1 MKVPAPHILSRAR
14 HEAAK
19 PRSREAAKPRS
30 READYTACQ
39 ASRTTTGIC
48 VPWLALYDR
57 LRPVCKA
64 FFRGGSLALLL
75 TFPSWAAN
83 DGSGTAAQ
91 GELIRCPD
99 WERLA
104 PPVILASGR
113 EGQTGKA
120 FEARAGG
127 AATANPG
134 QAPARSC
141 SHVVVAGD
149 TLGGIAAAR
158 LGKSSRWREIAA
170 ANPGV
175 TPNRLRIGSVL
186 KLPCSDGGAG
196 EAGAGDPPARAGL
209 IDRLRESLAK
219 PTPAA
224 AEPARSARTTSEG
237 TAAARSDAPEEKPP
251 LPPPPVWTAAQGE
264 FLADVLTRWG
274 TKAGWTVIVDTTDA
288 WRLQVAFRAEAAFDA
303 AVAELIRGL
312 GHDGVPP
319 RVRLY
324 PNQVLRLGGPL

>member
-1 MKVPAPHILSRAR
+1 M
-14 HEAAK
+14 
-19 PRSREAAKPRS
+19 
-30 READYTACQ
+30 
-39 ASRTTTGIC
+39 
-48 VPWLALYDR
+48 
-57 LRPVCKA
+57 
-64 FFRGGSLALLL
+64 
-75 TFPSWAAN
+75 
-83 DGSGTAAQ
+83 
-91 GELIRCPD
+91 
-99 WERLA
+99 
-104 PPVILASGR
+104 ILAR
-113 EGQTGKA
+113 AKEGQTGKA
-120 FEARAGG
+120 FETRAGR

-134 QAPARSC
+134 QATARSC

-175 TPNRLRIGSVL
+175 TPNRLRIGSTL
-186 KLPCSDGGAG
+186 KLPCTEGGAG
-196 EAGAGDPPARAGL
+196 EAGAGAPPDRVGL
-209 IDRLRESLAK
+209 IDRLRESLGK
-219 PTPAA
+219 PKPAA
-224 AEPARSARTTSEG
+224 AEPARSERTAPDAA
-237 TAAARSDAPEEKPP
+237 TAARAVAPEEEPA

-303 AVAELIRGL
+303 AVAELIRGM

>member
-1 MKVPAPHILSRAR
+1 MC
-14 HEAAK
+14 
-19 PRSREAAKPRS
+19 PRK
-30 READYTACQ
+30 D
-39 ASRTTTGIC
+39 I
-48 VPWLALYDR
+48 
-57 LRPVCKA
+57 
-64 FFRGGSLALLL
+64 FRGTLLAFIL
-75 TFPSWAAN
+75 TSPSWAALEA
-83 DGSGTAAQ
+83 SGTAVR

-104 PPVILASGR
+104 PPVILASAK

-120 FEARAGG
+120 FEARAGRP
-127 AATANPG
+127 ATAAAALPLSS
-134 QAPARSC
+134 SC

-175 TPNRLRIGSVL
+175 TPNRLRIGSTL
-186 KLPCSDGGAG
+186 KLPCTEGGAG
-196 EAGAGDPPARAGL
+196 EAGAGAPPDRAGL
-209 IDRLRESLAK
+209 IDRLRESLGK
-219 PTPAA
+219 PKPAA
-224 AEPARSARTTSEG
+224 AEPARSDRTA
-237 TAAARSDAPEEKPP
+237 TAARADDSEEEPP

-303 AVAELIRGL
+303 AVSELIRGL